1 MVTSKYPNF
10 FFSQMELFLC
20 SRFESLN
27 IPLGRGLKIKPM
39 LEKWVE
45 SIKSK
50 RSNFMKEVRDNK
62 REKGGFSENKIK
74 K

>member
-1 MVTSKYPNF
+1 MF
-10 FFSQMELFLC
+10 

-27 IPLGRGLKIKPM
+27 IQLEKGLKIKPM

-50 RSNFMKEVRDNK
+50 RPNFMKEVSSMNRIDKQN
-62 REKGGFSENKIK
+62 
-74 K
+74 